1 MIIPIDGKYRLK
13 SDINQWMI
21 QKSKVVKNPD
31 TGENEIKWE
40 SFKYFHDP
48 SNAVNELTQM
58 LIRSSDAAT
67 LVDALDDVKKATS
80 HVLSA
85 LNPHFDVKERG

>member
-13 SDINQWMI
+13 SDVNQWML
-21 QKSKVVKNPD
+21 QRSKIVKNPD
-31 TGENEIKWE
+31 TGEKEIEWQ

-48 SNAVNELTQM
+48 SNAVNALVQM

-67 LVDALDDVKKATS
+67 LVDALDDAKNVTS
-80 HVLSA
+80 RVLAA
-85 LNPHFDVKERG
+85 LNPHFEVKEKV